1 MQDAAGG
8 GGDIH
13 LLLTILADGEEQAR
27 QLELGEPAGAA
38 PATDGQSSYPGGHR
52 RGEEYY
58 RGVARQLQ
66 CTFTKAMAVARAI
79 EAAAGAGAGAGA
91 SGSRGTTGAGSRSDS
106 ADESSGRTATDVLH
120 QERQDVPKRRKGAL
134 PRWTE
139 NFRVADANLDATPD
153 QDDGFSWRKYGQ
165 KDILGAKFPR
175 GYYRC
180 TYRNAQGC
188 PATKQV
194 QRSDTDLC
202 VFDVTYQGVH
212 TCHHKHRRGGNHHHP
227 PPPPAPA
234 PPQDLGTELL
244 RNFNHGLKVETDDEL
259 LEPPTSAAAAA
270 LTFEQNGA
278 YGAAGQFCFPS
289 VPFHAGVMTTTPLPD
304 DAFSPVKSG
313 AQLGGGAFSPAFVS
327 PAMSAAGSS
336 YFSLQ
341 AHGYDYEH
349 HQGGQFAIRGTGSSE
364 LDEVVSAA
372 TTAAVHPAAFDDPLY
387 HDVELDP
394 HLPLAPMFGPAASMH
409 GHHYRNA

>member
-1 MQDAAGG
+1 MQDAAG

-27 QLELGEPAGAA
+27 KLELGEPVAA
-38 PATDGQSSYPGGHR
+38 ADGQSSYPGGHR

-79 EAAAGAGAGAGA
+79 EAAAGAGA
-91 SGSRGTTGAGSRSDS
+91 SGSRGTTGGSRSDS
-106 ADESSGRTATDVLH
+106 ADESSGRTARDVLH

-139 NFRVADANLDATPD
+139 KFRVADANLEATPE
-153 QDDGFSWRKYGQ
+153 DDGFSWRKYGQ

-202 VFDVTYQGVH
+202 VFYVTYQGVH
-212 TCHHKHRRGGNHHHP
+212 TCHQKHRRGGNQ
-227 PPPPAPA
+227 PPPPAPS
-234 PPQDLGTELL
+234 QDLSVELL
-244 RNFNHGLKVETDDEL
+244 RNFNDGLKVETDEL
-259 LEPPTSAAAAA
+259 AAP

-278 YGAAGQFCFPS
+278 YGAAGQFFFPS
-289 VPFHAGVMTTTPLPD
+289 VPFHAGVTPPPD
-304 DAFSPVKSG
+304 DAFLPVKSG
-313 AQLGGGAFSPAFVS
+313 AQLGGGGGFYPKFVS
-327 PAMSAAGSS
+327 PAQSAVGSS
-336 YFSLQ
+336 YFSM
-341 AHGYDYEH
+341 AHCYDYEQ
-349 HQGGQFAIRGTGSSE
+349 QGGQFFIRGTGSSE

-372 TTAAVHPAAFDDPLY
+372 TAAATTTAVATTAAATTAVATAVHPAAFDYPLY
-387 HDVELDP
+387 HHVELDP
-394 HLPLAPMFGPAASMH
+394 HLPLAPMFDPASMH
-409 GHHYRNA
+409 GPFRNA